1 MGSRAEAWAQLRGGR
16 DRFCVCRGIQVEQE
30 RAEPSDEELGG
41 GQSGSWCRSLL
52 ERGEMQ
58 RQGETQETA
67 AIQVPLRAVCVHT

>member
-1 MGSRAEAWAQLRGGR
+1 M
-16 DRFCVCRGIQVEQE
+16 EQE

-67 AIQVPLRAVCVHT
+67 AIQVPPRAVCVHT